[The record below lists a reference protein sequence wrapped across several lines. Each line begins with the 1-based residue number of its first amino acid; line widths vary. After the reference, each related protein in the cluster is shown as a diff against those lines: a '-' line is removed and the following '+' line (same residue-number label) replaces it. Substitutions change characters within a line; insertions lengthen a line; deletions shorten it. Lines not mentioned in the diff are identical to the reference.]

1 MGVKLGHS
9 ISLESSTADA
19 SYQDVQKLAR
29 RAPDALLWQYYLR
42 QASQTISTADTDPR
56 HIKMWESSVPAVGFS
71 NALVSH
77 AIMAFSAFCMSSTTC
92 AGTASYDFRTTGQ
105 LHYHQALKQ
114 MQASLPFLGRDNADA
129 VLACAMV
136 LIPCGLALA
145 HGGES
150 VERSEDWLHHLRG
163 FRTLGA
169 AIYQGEKSTD
179 DRLVPYPQ
187 QGIPDSGMEEL
198 VVGNDAILVP
208 PLLTRIRRSWRDALG
223 NLKVSV
229 DRVGI
234 VIDTAD
240 HEAHLAAIKSLKYAM
255 NYTLGCK
262 VPNLFR
268 AVFTWPILLSS
279 HFCDLVAKKDHLA
292 MAIYSHWLVLT
303 ILVEDKWWVGEF
315 GSERIEATLTEF
327 KRVESVFSSLL
338 EWPVRMLIDWRG
350 MKSQA

>member
-9 ISLESSTADA
+9 ISLKFSTADA
-19 SYQDVQKLAR
+19 SHQDVQKLAR

-42 QASQTISTADTDPR
+42 QASQTISTTDTDPR
-56 HIKMWESSVPAVGFS
+56 HTKMWESSVPAVGFS
-71 NALVSH
+71 NSLVSH

-105 LHYHQALKQ
+105 LHYHQALKR

-150 VERSEDWLHHLRG
+150 VEKSEDWLHHLRG

-169 AIYQGEKSTD
+169 AVYQGEKSTA

-187 QGIPDSGMEEL
+187 QGIPDSGMKQL
-198 VVGNDAILVP
+198 VVGNDTILVP
-208 PLLTRIRRSWRDALG
+208 PLLTRIRSSWRDALG
-223 NLKVSV
+223 NLQVSV
-229 DRVGI
+229 DRVG
-234 VIDTAD
+234 VATDVAD
-240 HEAHLAAIKSLKYAM
+240 REAHMAAMKSLNYAM
-255 NYTLGCK
+255 NYTLDCK

-279 HFCDLVAKKDHLA
+279 HFCDLVARRDHLA
-292 MAIYSHWLVLT
+292 LAIYSHWLVLT
-303 ILVEDKWWVGEF
+303 MLVEDKWWVGEF
-315 GSERIEATLTEF
+315 GSERIEATLMGL
-327 KRVESVFSSLL
+327 KRVGSPFVPLL
-338 EWPVRMLIDWRG
+338 EWPARMMTEWG
-350 MKSQA
+350 AMKVQA

>member
-1 MGVKLGHS
+1 MDVKLGHS
-9 ISLESSTADA
+9 ISLKYSTADT
-19 SYQDVQKLAR
+19 SHQDVQKLAR

-42 QASQTISTADTDPR
+42 QASQTISTTDTDPR
-56 HIKMWESSVPAVGFS
+56 HTKMWESSVPAVGFS
-71 NALVSH
+71 NTLVSH
-77 AIMAFSAFCMSSTTC
+77 AIMAFSAFRMSSTIC
-92 AGTASYDFRTTGQ
+92 AGTTSYDFRTTGQ

-114 MQASLPFLGRDNADA
+114 MQALLPFLGRDNADA

-150 VERSEDWLHHLRG
+150 VEKSDDWLYHLRG

-169 AIYQGEKSTD
+169 AIYQGEKSSA

-187 QGIPDSGMEEL
+187 QGILDSGRQGL
-198 VVGNDAILVP
+198 IIGSDVVLAA
-208 PLLTRIRRSWRDALG
+208 PLLARIRRSWRDALG
-223 NLKVSV
+223 NLKTAV

-234 VIDTAD
+234 VVDAAD
-240 HEAHLAAIKSLKYAM
+240 RKAYEAAIERLDYAM

-279 HFCDLVAKKDHLA
+279 HFCNLVAKRDHLA
-292 MAIYSHWLVLT
+292 LTIYSHWLVLT
-303 ILVEDKWWVGEF
+303 MLVEDKWWVGEF
-315 GSERIEATLTEF
+315 GSERIEATLVEF
-327 KRVESVFSSLL
+327 KRVGSPFIPLL
-338 EWPVRMLIDWRG
+338 GWPVRMMTDWRVL
-350 MKSQA
+350 KDQA

>member
-9 ISLESSTADA
+9 ISLKCSTADA
-19 SYQDVQKLAR
+19 SHQDVQKLAR

-42 QASQTISTADTDPR
+42 QASQTISTTDTDPR
-56 HIKMWESSVPAVGFS
+56 HTKMWESSVPAVGFS
-71 NALVSH
+71 NSLVSH
-77 AIMAFSAFCMSSTTC
+77 AIMAFSAFCMSSKAC

-150 VERSEDWLHHLRG
+150 VEKSDDWLYHLRG

-169 AIYQGEKSTD
+169 AIYQGEKSAA
-179 DRLVPYPQ
+179 DRLVPFPQ
-187 QGIPDSGMEEL
+187 QGIPDSGMK
-198 VVGNDAILVP
+198 GILIGGDVIFAS
-208 PLLTRIRRSWRDALG
+208 PLLARIRRSWRDALE
-223 NLKVSV
+223 NLKIAM

-234 VIDTAD
+234 FVNVAD
-240 HEAHLAAIKSLKYAM
+240 RKAHVAAIESLKYAM
-255 NYTLGCK
+255 DYTLSYK
-262 VPNLFR
+262 VSNLFR

-279 HFCDLVAKKDHLA
+279 HFSDLVARKDHLA
-292 MAIYSHWLVLT
+292 LTIYSHWLVLT
-303 ILVEDKWWVGEF
+303 MLVEDKWWVGEF
-315 GSERIEATLTEF
+315 GSERIDATLLEF
-327 KRVESVFSSLL
+327 KRADSPFMPLL
-338 EWPVRMLIDWRG
+338 EWPVRMMTDWRE
-350 MKSQA
+350 MKIQA

>member
-1 MGVKLGHS
+1 MNVKLGHS
-9 ISLESSTADA
+9 ISLKSSIADT
-19 SYQDVQKLAR
+19 SHQDVQRLAR

-42 QASQTISTADTDPR
+42 QASRTISTTDTDPR
-56 HIKMWESSVPAVGFS
+56 HTKMWESSVPTVGFS

-77 AIMAFSAFCMSSTTC
+77 AIMAFSAFCMSSKPG
-92 AGTASYDFRTTGQ
+92 AETASYDFRTTGQ
-105 LHYHQALKQ
+105 LHYYQALKQ

-150 VERSEDWLHHLRG
+150 VERSDDWLHHLRG

-187 QGIPDSGMEEL
+187 QGIPDSGMKEL
-198 VVGNDAILVP
+198 VVGNDAIFLP
-208 PLLTRIRRSWRDALG
+208 PLLACIRRSWRDALG
-223 NLKVSV
+223 DLNVAV

-234 VIDTAD
+234 LVNAVDRKT
-240 HEAHLAAIKSLKYAM
+240 HLAAIKSLEYAM
-255 NYTLGCK
+255 NYTLCCK

-279 HFCDLVAKKDHLA
+279 HFCDLVARRDHLA
-292 MAIYSHWLVLT
+292 LAIYSHWLVLT
-303 ILVEDKWWVGEF
+303 MLVEDKWWIGEF
-315 GSERIEATLTEF
+315 GSERIEATLVEF
-327 KRVESVFSSLL
+327 RRVESSFIPLL
-338 EWPVRMLIDWRG
+338 EWPVRVLTERRAL
-350 MKSQA
+350 KVQA

>member
-9 ISLESSTADA
+9 ISLKCSTAKA
-19 SYQDVQKLAR
+19 SHQDVQRLAR

-42 QASQTISTADTDPR
+42 QASQTISTTDTDPR
-56 HIKMWESSVPAVGFS
+56 HTKMWESSVPAVGFS

-77 AIMAFSAFCMSSTTC
+77 AIMAFSAFCMSSKTC

-114 MQASLPFLGRDNADA
+114 MQASLPFIGRDNADA

-150 VERSEDWLHHLRG
+150 VEKSDDWLYHLRG

-169 AIYQGEKSTD
+169 AIYQGGESTAG
-179 DRLVPYPQ
+179 RLVPYPQ
-187 QGIPDSGMEEL
+187 QGIPDDGMKEL
-198 VVGNDAILVP
+198 IITSDMILAA
-208 PLLTRIRRSWRDALG
+208 PLLARIRGSWRDALV
-223 NLKVSV
+223 NLNIAV
-229 DRVGI
+229 DRVG
-234 VIDTAD
+234 VVVDAAD
-240 HEAHLAAIKSLKYAM
+240 HKAHMAAIEWLNYAM

-262 VPNLFR
+262 VSNLFR

-279 HFCDLVAKKDHLA
+279 YFCDLVAKRNHLA
-292 MAIYSHWLVLT
+292 LAIYSHWLVLT
-303 ILVEDKWWVGEF
+303 MLVEDKWWVGEF
-315 GSERIEATLTEF
+315 GSERIEANLLEF
-327 KRVESVFSSLL
+327 KRVGSPFMPLL
-338 EWPVRMLIDWRG
+338 EWPVRMMTDWRG
-350 MKSQA
+350 IKIQA

>member
-1 MGVKLGHS
+1 MDVKLGHS
-9 ISLESSTADA
+9 ISLKCSTADT
-19 SYQDVQKLAR
+19 SHQDVRKFAR

-42 QASQTISTADTDPR
+42 QASQTISTTDTDPR
-56 HIKMWESSVPAVGFS
+56 HTKMWESSVPAVGFS

-114 MQASLPFLGRDNADA
+114 MQALLPFLGRDNADA

-145 HGGES
+145 HGGET
-150 VERSEDWLHHLRG
+150 VEKSDDWQYHLRG

-169 AIYQGEKSTD
+169 AIYQGEKSSA

-187 QGIPDSGMEEL
+187 QGIPDSGMKGL
-198 VVGNDAILVP
+198 ITGSDVILAA
-208 PLLTRIRRSWRDALG
+208 PLLARIRRSWRDALG
-223 NLKVSV
+223 NLKTAV
-229 DRVGI
+229 DRVG
-234 VIDTAD
+234 VVVDATDRKAYV
-240 HEAHLAAIKSLKYAM
+240 AAIERLDYAM

-262 VPNLFR
+262 VQNLFR

-279 HFCDLVAKKDHLA
+279 HFCDLVAKRDHLA
-292 MAIYSHWLVLT
+292 LTIHSHWLVLT
-303 ILVEDKWWVGEF
+303 MLVEDKWWVGEF
-315 GSERIEATLTEF
+315 GSERIEATLVVF
-327 KRVESVFSSLL
+327 KRVGSPFIPLL
-338 EWPVRMLIDWRG
+338 EWPVRMMTDWRSL
-350 MKSQA
+350 KDQA